1 MRTADRRCLVYPA
14 VVGALILASTTT
26 QHAVAQS
33 DDVLA
38 LQARF
43 ADRHLVLLSDGDR
56 VVLQEGPEELE
67 LPTADGRRYETLV
80 IVDSEWLTTGTI
92 EDDQGTRIF
101 LLQGDRGEWRHHS
114 APGGRLQSRWG
125 ARPLVEAG
133 RLRGLIWIEGASP
146 STAGVR
152 FSAWDGSLWTPPDW
166 ISPPGSGSQ
175 LAASL
180 AALPDRR
187 WLAIWTSFD
196 GEDDE
201 VLFSEWADGAWTAPA
216 RVADD
221 NRVPDITPALAP
233 TYNGAVAAWSS
244 YDGSDYRVRISTFV
258 DGVWSLPQWLGE
270 AGSVFPSFVFD
281 GADERA
287 DFELLFRT
295 VSTDAWS
302 LVELDSTGSIRRR
315 IASSSGSRGRPIVRR
330 SAAGD
335 LHLEWPRL
343 ERLERQEP

>member
-1 MRTADRRCLVYPA
+1 MRSTDRRCHVYLA
-14 VVGALILASTTT
+14 VAAALTLASTPT

-33 DDVLA
+33 EEVLI

-43 ADRHLVLLSDGDR
+43 ADRQLVLLSAGDR
-56 VVLQEGPEELE
+56 VVLQEGLEELE
-67 LPTADGRRYETLV
+67 LPTANKRRYEALA
-80 IVDSEWLTTGTI
+80 IVDSEWFASGTT
-92 EDDQGTRIF
+92 EDHEGSQIF
-101 LLQGDRGEWRHHS
+101 LLQGARGEWRQH
-114 APGGRLQSRWG
+114 AVPGGRLESRWG

-133 RLRGLIWIEGASP
+133 QLRGLVWMEGASP
-146 STAGVR
+146 ATAGVR
-152 FSAWDGSLWTPPDW
+152 FSVWDGSLWTAPDW

-180 AALPDRR
+180 APLPDRR

-216 RVADD
+216 RVAED

-233 TYNGAVAAWSS
+233 TSNGAVAAWSS
-244 YDGSDYRVRISTFV
+244 YDGNDYRVRLSTFV
-258 DGVWSLPQWLGE
+258 DGIWSVPRWLGE
-270 AGSVFPSFVFD
+270 AGSLFPDFIFD
-281 GADERA
+281 GADDRA

-295 VSTDAWS
+295 VSTNAWS
-302 LVELDSTGSIRRR
+302 LVELDSSGSIRRR
-315 IASSSGSRGRPIVRR
+315 ITRASAPKDRPIVLR

-343 ERLERQEP
+343 ESLLRQDP